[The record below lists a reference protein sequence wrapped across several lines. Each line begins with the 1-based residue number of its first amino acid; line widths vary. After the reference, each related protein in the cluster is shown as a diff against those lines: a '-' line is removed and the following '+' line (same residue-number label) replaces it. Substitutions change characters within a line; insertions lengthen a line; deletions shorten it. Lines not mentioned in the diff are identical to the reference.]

1 MPNFA
6 AALKREIRRLARK
19 EIKAEIDPTK
29 QSLARHRREINELK
43 HTIRTQ
49 AREIARLRS
58 QEGSASGQ
66 ARTDEPE
73 EKVRFSS
80 RSVRAQR
87 SRLELSAAD
96 YGKLIGVSGLTVYNW
111 EHGKS
116 RPRRAQLAQLVAVR
130 GIGKREAR
138 ARLDAAK
145 SSRAAGKVR
154 KLRRRKPR

>member
-6 AALKREIRRLARK
+6 AALKLEIRRLARK

-43 HTIRTQ
+43 HTIRIQ
-49 AREIARLRS
+49 ARELARLRS
-58 QEGSASGQ
+58 QEGNASQ
-66 ARTDEPE
+66 PQTDEPE

-87 SRLELSAAD
+87 SRLGLSAAD
-96 YGKLIGVSGLTVYNW
+96 YGKLIGVSGLTIYNW

>member
-49 AREIARLRS
+49 AREIARLRA
-58 QEGSASGQ
+58 QEGIASGQ
-66 ARTDEPE
+66 PRTDEAE

-138 ARLDAAK
+138 ARLDGAK

>member
-6 AALKREIRRLARK
+6 AALKLEIRRLARK

-49 AREIARLRS
+49 AREIARLRA
-58 QEGSASGQ
+58 QEGNASGQ
-66 ARTDEPE
+66 PQTDEPE
-73 EKVRFSS
+73 EKIRFSS

-87 SRLELSAAD
+87 SRLGLSAAD
-96 YGKLIGVSGLTVYNW
+96 YGKLIGVSGLTIYNW

-116 RPRRAQLAQLVAVR
+116 RPRRAQLDQLVAVR
-130 GIGKREAR
+130 GIGKREAH